1 MDMNLREWL
10 IVFGGVII
18 AGIVIDGIRRMR
30 RARRDSLEISMGMGG
45 EIENSPLDEGFN
57 PELPNGGARLANSAN
72 RNVAEETEH
81 HTDVDYTQD
90 SSEPSQYAD
99 PHARI
104 EPSIEAGNIDI
115 GDDNLSAVRVVARK
129 DKRDAVADSMGSVGE
144 SAISN
149 EPASDE
155 KNAVVEGEIRATK
168 PTAPAGRA
176 NSGGSKPKTKMT
188 FGEGLKASSSK
199 IKPSSNKSKQAKK
212 EQKPKPAQEVIVLN
226 VMSKSAEGFKGSDL
240 NTLLEACGVEHGDMS
255 IFHRHE
261 GAVDSPVQFSV
272 ANAVEPGYFPKDQLD
287 NMTTPGI
294 CFFMSLPGPE
304 DNMRAFDYM
313 VETAQCVVRNL
324 SGEMKDE
331 RRSDMTPQTLEHCRQ
346 RIRDFERRQL
356 AARC

>member
-10 IVFGGVII
+10 IVFGGLII

-57 PELPNGGARLANSAN
+57 PELPNGGARLANSAK
-72 RNVAEETEH
+72 RNVVEETSQHADE
-81 HTDVDYTQD
+81 DYTQD
-90 SSEPSQYAD
+90 ASQFSD

-104 EPSIEAGNIDI
+104 EPSIETGNIDM

-129 DKRDAVADSMGSVGE
+129 DKRDTADSMGAVDERS
-144 SAISN
+144 ISN

-155 KNAVVEGEIRATK
+155 KNAVVDGEIRATK
-168 PTAPAGRA
+168 PSAPTGRA
-176 NSGGSKPKTKMT
+176 SAGGTKPKTKMT

-199 IKPSSNKSKQAKK
+199 IKSASNRSKQAKK

-240 NTLLEACGVEHGDMS
+240 STLLEACGVEHGDMS

-287 NMTTPGI
+287 DMTTPGI

-331 RRSDMTPQTLEHCRQ
+331 RRSDMTPQTLEHCRE

>member
-10 IVFGGVII
+10 VVLGGVVI

-30 RARRDSLEISMGMGG
+30 RARRDSMEISLGMGG

-57 PELPNGGARLANSAN
+57 PELPNGGARLVGRENIDSGGDEN
-72 RNVAEETEH
+72 ITNETDSVNVGGER
-81 HTDVDYTQD
+81 D
-90 SSEPSQYAD
+90 
-99 PHARI
+99 RI
-104 EPSIEAGNIDI
+104 EPSIKMSAFENID
-115 GDDNLSAVRVVARK
+115 GDDESLSAARVVNRANK
-129 DKRDAVADSMGSVGE
+129 DSL
-144 SAISN
+144 
-149 EPASDE
+149 SDE
-155 KNAVVEGEIRATK
+155 TVEGLPESKVANKTGEIRATK
-168 PTAPAGRA
+168 SGDSAGRVR
-176 NSGGSKPKTKMT
+176 SDDDSLKPKMT

-199 IKPSSNKSKQAKK
+199 AKPAKAK
-212 EQKPKPAQEVIVLN
+212 PKRTASDTPPKPAQEVIVLN
-226 VMSKSAEGFKGSDL
+226 VMCKTPEGFNGGELK
-240 NTLLEACGVEHGDMS
+240 TLLEACGVEHGDMS

-261 GAVDSPVQFSV
+261 NTMDSPVQFSV

-287 NMTTPGI
+287 SMATPGI
-294 CFFMSLPGPE
+294 SFFMSLPGPD

-356 AARC
+356 AAKC